1 MSPISPIST
10 AGLTVPTS
18 SVSRSSAQEGASFK
32 DFLLNSVN
40 EVNKMQSGASGMVE
54 HLFTGGDIN
63 PAEVLVAVQKAD
75 MAFRMLLQVRNKLLQ
90 AYDEVKNI
98 RV

>member
-1 MSPISPIST
+1 MPSAGAVGAAHET
-10 AGLTVPTS
+10 AGG
-18 SVSRSSAQEGASFK
+18 ESFK
-32 DFLLNSVN
+32 QMLLDSIQQVNALQQDADRSV
-40 EVNKMQSGASGMVE
+40 EA
-54 HLFTGGDIN
+54 LATGEDIN